1 MPLLGE
7 RETNSNFLPCKHAPS
22 LFADGNLD
30 ASILSLM
37 RDMDTNRGG
46 GVDGGK
52 TRNAAESFVRA
63 DYRSIFEQVHSTSLS
78 LSLWKSFFTR
88 LPRQSFPRYVPHF
101 SPVKIHFPEHDTF
114 EDAARAAHYP
124 LPALHPSL
132 TLSLYALSIRF
143 EIVKFHR
150 FTNYR
155 SRSPLLHSKVVS
167 VSIRV
172 SLIFFLRSFL
182 RCTFGALIRS
192 RERVLRGGRFE
203 RSNRKIGKREL
214 LELWIICR
222 VDTSN
227 LSLLGTKSMDLEDGR
242 GEARHVCTKCNPLD
256 ENLNCSCNSTSKL
269 RSIFL

>member
-22 LFADGNLD
+22 LFADANLD

-37 RDMDTNRGG
+37 RDMDTKREEGWM
-46 GVDGGK
+46 VEK
-52 TRNAAESFVRA
+52 QEMPRKVSFAQIIVPSSSRYTRRV
-63 DYRSIFEQVHSTSLS
+63 S

>member
-22 LFADGNLD
+22 LFADANLD

-78 LSLWKSFFTR
+78 LSLEIFFYATTTAILSQIR
-88 LPRQSFPRYVPHF
+88 ATFLPRKNPFSGARYVRRRG
-101 SPVKIHFPEHDTF
+101 SSG
-114 EDAARAAHYP
+114 A
-124 LPALHPSL
+124 LPPPCSSSIPYSL
-132 TLSLYALSIRF
+132 TLSIRF